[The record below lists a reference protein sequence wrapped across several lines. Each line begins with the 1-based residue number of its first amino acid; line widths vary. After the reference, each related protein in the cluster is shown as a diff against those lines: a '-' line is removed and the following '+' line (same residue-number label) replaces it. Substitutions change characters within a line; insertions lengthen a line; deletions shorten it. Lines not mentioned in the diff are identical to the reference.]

1 MNKKISFFIA
11 FFLISKNLFAQ
22 DFYKI
27 DNTHTNLIWYA
38 SHFGFSKPSGKFT
51 DIEGKILL
59 DERNPQNSSVE
70 IIVKTN
76 SISTGFSK
84 FDNHLKSADFF
95 DVEKFPIATF
105 KSQSI
110 RSASSSGAKVSGILT
125 IKEIK
130 KLVNFD
136 VKINK
141 IGKNPITQH
150 KTIGMTVSGIIKRS
164 DFGITYGAPG
174 IGDEVKIEIEC
185 EAIYQGSSDSA
196 DTSNSISGWQIIENK
211 SKLEFATLQNGSTIK
226 GSFKKFNGKINFDP
240 NSLSKSNVEIEIDT
254 TSVDLSFQEALETL
268 KNPSWLATS
277 TFPKAIFKADNFV
290 AMPGKN
296 NFTAKGILKIKDK
309 SIPTTLNFNLKAIND
324 RYAHVIGNVI
334 IKRTDFD
341 IGDKN
346 ISKANGVQDQVNINF
361 EIQANKL

>member
-1 MNKKISFFIA
+1 MNKKSLFFIA

-22 DFYKI
+22 DLYKI
-27 DNTHTNLIWYA
+27 DNAHTNLVWYA
-38 SHFGFSKPSGKFT
+38 NHFGFSKPSGKFT

-95 DVEKFPIATF
+95 DVEKFPIALF

-110 RSASSSGAKVSGILT
+110 RSASGSGAKVSGILT

-141 IGKNPITQH
+141 IGKNPITQN
-150 KTIGMTVSGIIKRS
+150 KTLGMTISGTIKRS

-185 EAIYQGSSDSA
+185 EAIYQGLSDSGG
-196 DTSNSISGWQIIENK
+196 NNNISGWQIIENK
-211 SKLEFATLQNGSTIK
+211 SKLEFIAKQNGTAIK

-240 NSLSKSNVEIEIDT
+240 NSLSKNNVEIEIDT
-254 TSVDLSFQEALETL
+254 TSVDLSFQEALQTL
-268 KNPSWLATS
+268 KNQNWLATES
-277 TFPKAIFKADNFV
+277 FPKAVFKADNFI

-296 NFTAKGILKIKDK
+296 NFTAKGTLKVKDK
-309 SIPTTLNFNLKAIND
+309 TIPTTLNFNLKAIND
-324 RYAHVIGNVI
+324 RYAHAIGTTIV
-334 IKRTDFD
+334 KRTDFE

-346 ISKANGVQDQVNINF
+346 ISKANGVEDQVIINF

>member
-1 MNKKISFFIA
+1 MNKKSLFFIA

-22 DFYKI
+22 DLYKI
-27 DNTHTNLIWYA
+27 DNAHTNLVWYA
-38 SHFGFSKPSGKFT
+38 NHFGFSKPSGKFT

-110 RSASSSGAKVSGILT
+110 RSANSSGAKVSGILT

-141 IGKNPITQH
+141 IGKNPITQN
-150 KTIGMTVSGIIKRS
+150 KTLGMTISGTIKRS
-164 DFGITYGAPG
+164 DFGITYGTPG

-185 EAIYQGSSDSA
+185 EAIYQGLSDSG
-196 DTSNSISGWQIIENK
+196 SNNNISGWQIIENK
-211 SKLEFATLQNGSTIK
+211 SKLEFIAKQNGTAIK

-240 NSLSKSNVEIEIDT
+240 NSLSKNNVEIEIDT
-254 TSVDLSFQEALETL
+254 TSVDLSFQEALQTL
-268 KNPSWLATS
+268 KNQSWLATES
-277 TFPKAIFKADNFV
+277 FPKAVFKADNFI

-296 NFTAKGILKIKDK
+296 NFTAKGTLKIKDK
-309 SIPTTLNFNLKAIND
+309 TIPTTLNFNLKAIND
-324 RYAHVIGNVI
+324 RYAHAIGTTSV
-334 IKRTDFD
+334 KRTDFE

-346 ISKANGVQDQVNINF
+346 ISKANGVEDQVIINF

>member
-1 MNKKISFFIA
+1 MNKRIWFFVGV
-11 FFLISKNLFAQ
+11 FLISKNLLAQ
-22 DFYKI
+22 DLYKI
-27 DNTHTNLIWYA
+27 DNSHTNLIWYA

-70 IIVKTN
+70 IIVKTT
-76 SISTGFSK
+76 SISTGFTK
-84 FDNHLKSADFF
+84 FDNHLKSVDFF
-95 DVEKFPIATF
+95 DVEKFPLAIF

-110 RSASSSGAKVSGILT
+110 RSAGSSGAKVSGILT

-141 IGKNPITQH
+141 IGKNPITQN
-150 KTIGMTVSGIIKRS
+150 KTLGMTISGTIKRS

-185 EAIYQGSSDSA
+185 EAIYQGTSTTESLQNNDSA
-196 DTSNSISGWQIIENK
+196 WQIIENK
-211 SKLEFATLQNGSTIK
+211 SKLEFIAKQNGSSIK
-226 GSFKKFNGKINFDP
+226 GSFKKFNGKINFNP
-240 NSLSKSNVEIEIDT
+240 NLLDKSNVEIEIDT
-254 TSVDLSFQEALETL
+254 TSVELSFQEALQTL
-268 KNPSWLATS
+268 KNQNWLATEA
-277 TFPKAIFKADNFV
+277 FPKALFKADNFV

-296 NFTAKGILKIKDK
+296 NFSAKGTLKIKDK
-309 SIPTTLNFNLKAIND
+309 IIPATLNFNLKAIND
-324 RYAHVIGNVI
+324 RYAHAIGNAS
-334 IKRTDFD
+334 IKRTDFE
-341 IGDKN
+341 IGDRN
-346 ISKANGVQDQVNINF
+346 ISKANGVEDQVIINF

>member
-1 MNKKISFFIA
+1 MNKKTLFFITI
-11 FFLISKNLFAQ
+11 FLISKNLFAQ
-22 DFYKI
+22 DLYKI
-27 DNTHTNLIWYA
+27 DNAHTNLIWYA

-51 DIEGKILL
+51 DIEGKIFL

-76 SISTGFSK
+76 SITTGFTK

-95 DVEKFPIATF
+95 DVEKFPLAIF

-141 IGKNPITQH
+141 IGKNPITQN
-150 KTIGMTVSGIIKRS
+150 KTIGMTISGTIKRS
-164 DFGITYGAPG
+164 DYGITYGAPG

-185 EAIYQGSSDSA
+185 EAIYQGSTGNESA
-196 DTSNSISGWQIIENK
+196 LVNDSGWQIIENK
-211 SKLEFATLQNGSTIK
+211 SKLEFTAKQNGSAIK

-240 NSLSKSNVEIEIDT
+240 NALAKSNVEIEIDT
-254 TSVDLSFQEALETL
+254 TSADLSFQEALQTL
-268 KNPSWLATS
+268 KNQSWLATE
-277 TFPKAIFKADNFV
+277 TFPKAFFKADNFV

-296 NFTAKGILKIKDK
+296 NFSAKGTLKIKDK
-309 SIPTTLNFNLKAIND
+309 TIPATLNFNLKAINE
-324 RYAHVIGNVI
+324 RYAHAVGNTT

-341 IGDKN
+341 IGEKN
-346 ISKANGVQDQVNINF
+346 VSKANGVEDQITINF
-361 EIQANKL
+361 EVQASKL